1 MTFLAQVLKA
11 LTNQSGFLVLAVF
24 DASPPKP
31 DREIPEP
38 GAKPRA
44 TDSLY
49 HLVNRLQ
56 DHIMIIFWER
66 S

>member
-31 DREIPEP
+31 DRESSTQTERNLAA
-38 GAKPRA
+38 G
-44 TDSLY
+44 SL
-49 HLVNRLQ
+49 
-56 DHIMIIFWER
+56 
-66 S
+66 